1 MNWQQ
6 LARIGKQP
14 SATMYTA
21 ARFLYHSATAE
32 TMAPCVEV
40 LDREEKAY
48 FHGLVPN
55 PLDRRTVK

>member
-6 LARIGKQP
+6 LARISKQP

-21 ARFLYHSATAE
+21 ARIMYHSATPE
-32 TMAPCVEV
+32 TMASCVEI

-48 FHGLVPN
+48 FYGLVPN

>member
-6 LARIGKQP
+6 LARISKQP

-21 ARFLYHSATAE
+21 AWIMYHSATPE
-32 TMAPCVEV
+32 TMAPCVEI
-40 LDREEKAY
+40 LDREDKYY
-48 FHGLVPN
+48 FLGLGTN